1 MNKRV
6 LITGVSGQDGSYLA
20 DLLLSKGYIVYG
32 MVRRHS
38 APRYDNLQEAMKY
51 NSFRLV
57 EGDLADQISLNRLVK
72 DLQPDEV
79 YNLAAMSHVGTSF
92 EQPTFTADV
101 TGLGVLRLLEAVKIY
116 RPDAKFYQ
124 ASSSE
129 QFGKVREIPQ
139 NELTPFCPR
148 SPYGSAKCYAH
159 YITINYR
166 ESYNMFCCCGILYNH
181 ESERRGL
188 DFVTRK
194 ITDGVARIKLGK
206 LDKLGLGTLST
217 KRDWGHSP
225 DYVEAMHL
233 ILQQDQPD
241 DYVVATGETHTIE
254 EFAKL
259 AFECVGLDYQKYIYI
274 DPRFARPA
282 EVDILIGD
290 ASKAKAKLGW
300 EPKVKFPQLVE
311 MMVQSDLKRHKGE
324 R

>member
-1 MNKRV
+1 MKAF
-6 LITGVSGQDGSYLA
+6 ITGVLGQDGSYLSE
-20 DLLLSKGYIVYG
+20 LLLDKGYEVYG
-32 MVRRHS
+32 MMRRIS
-38 APRYDNLQEAMKY
+38 VERFDNVQHLMNHPQFK
-51 NSFRLV
+51 LV
-57 EGDLADQISLNRLVK
+57 VGDLADQNCLNRLVK
-72 DLQPDEV
+72 DIQPDHV
-79 YNLAAMSHVGTSF
+79 YNLAAQSHVGHSF
-92 EQPTFTADV
+92 DQPIFTGDV
-101 TGLGVLRLLEAVKIY
+101 TGLGVTRVLEAIKLFKS
-116 RPDAKFYQ
+116 DAKFYQ

-129 QFGKVREIPQ
+129 QFGKVHEIPQ
-139 NELTPFCPR
+139 TEKTPFHPR
-148 SPYGSAKCYAH
+148 SPYGVAKVYG
-159 YITINYR
+159 YWITVNYR
-166 ESYNMFCCCGILYNH
+166 ESYNMFCCNGILYNH
-181 ESERRGL
+181 ESEKRGL
-188 DFVTRK
+188 EFVTRK

-217 KRDWGHSP
+217 KRDWGHAR
-225 DYVEAMHL
+225 DYCEAMNL
-233 ILQQDQPD
+233 MLQQDQPD

-311 MMVQSDLKRHKGE
+311 MMVQSDLERHTKGE